1 MLVICHLKNV
11 FQNSI
16 TENHVPTK
24 NQPKPSWPSMV
35 LIAGVLNRRLA
46 SPCCNL
52 KSWRICAAA
61 AGNCARAINLEKF
74 CSISPCYLCVGGNY
88 KGSGS
93 WTLISFLLSIFLGK
107 TCDGETSYIYSI
119 VPNKVQHD
127 NRIFLQILDILCPSR
142 LPYQPHPDFTTH
154 FPPSVKPTRNSVWLI
169 LCCRRKGPP
178 QRPPCPSSS
187 SIHSSQRRGA
197 TCNSC
202 SLVNSAGRGRGI
214 GTAGDARC
222 IAKKKRWK
230 QVWNWAKIGQRSG
243 TCDGFCETCMKMTH
257 HHWWGGPFEGDHM
270 IQMTLWY
277 GWMSSDC
284 IYCILVEFPSQNYS
298 TVPHLEDDHN

>member
-1 MLVICHLKNV
+1 M
-11 FQNSI
+11 
-16 TENHVPTK
+16 
-24 NQPKPSWPSMV
+24 
-35 LIAGVLNRRLA
+35 
-46 SPCCNL
+46 
-52 KSWRICAAA
+52 
-61 AGNCARAINLEKF
+61 
-74 CSISPCYLCVGGNY
+74 
-88 KGSGS
+88 
-93 WTLISFLLSIFLGK
+93 
-107 TCDGETSYIYSI
+107 
-119 VPNKVQHD
+119 QHD

-230 QVWNWAKIGQRSG
+230 QVWNWAKICQRSG
-243 TCDGFCETCMKMTH
+243 KCDGYVKHVWKWPIITDEGVRLRETIWFK
-257 HHWWGGPFEGDHM
+257 W
-270 IQMTLWY
+270 LY
-277 GWMSSDC
+277 GTDECLQLAYIVYWSIC
-284 IYCILVEFPSQNYS
+284 FTKLFYS
-298 TVPHLEDDHN
+298 TSSRGWS